1 MSNSKEHPLPKSP
14 PPTGKC
20 HRLFENV
27 EQEDTLAILIK
38 ADPDSMASAVALKRL
53 LWRKVKK
60 ISIYH
65 VNSIQRADNLAFVK
79 LLKIKQQHIRHLNP
93 AHITK
98 WALVDSQP
106 SHDEQ
111 FKDLNFDIII
121 DHHPLDPSSKARL
134 LDIREDYGANSTIMT
149 EYLKSARIKPS
160 EMLATALFC
169 GIKTD
174 TDSFVRDSVYNDVSA
189 FRYLYQYTN
198 MNIVKK
204 IESSELNKKMLA
216 YFKLGLDKLIFLKK
230 IAFAYMGEVENPDI
244 LVILADFF
252 LRIAEATW
260 SVVSGINQ
268 DKLIVILR
276 NASFRGDAGKTAERL
291 FERWGGSAGG
301 HKDAARA
308 EIPLEGLLKELKGER
323 DPGQFVLNNLKELK

>member
-1 MSNSKEHPLPKSP
+1 MSNAKEHPLPKP
-14 PPTGKC
+14 PPSTGKC
-20 HRLFENV
+20 HRLFEMV
-27 EQEDTLAILIK
+27 DQEDTLAILIK

-65 VNSIQRADNLAFVK
+65 VNPIQRADNLAFAK
-79 LLKIKQQHIRHLNP
+79 LLKIKQQHIRHMNP
-93 AHITK
+93 ALITK

-121 DHHPLDPSSKARL
+121 DHHPVETTSKARF
-134 LDIREDYGANSTIMT
+134 LDIREDYGSNSTIMT
-149 EYLKSARIKPS
+149 EYLRAARIKPYQ
-160 EMLATALFC
+160 MLATALFY

-189 FRYLYQYTN
+189 FRYLYQYAN

-216 YFKLGLDKLIFLKK
+216 SFKIGLDKLFFLKK
-230 IAFAYMGEVENPDI
+230 IAFAHLGEVENPDV

-252 LRIAEATW
+252 LRIAESTW

-276 NASFRGDAGKTAERL
+276 KASFRGDAGKTAQRL
-291 FERWGGSAGG
+291 FERWGASAGG
-301 HKDAARA
+301 HKGAARA
-308 EIPLEGLLKELKGER
+308 EIPLEGLLIETKGKF

>member
-1 MSNSKEHPLPKSP
+1 MNNLKEHPLLKSP

-27 EQEDTLAILIK
+27 DPEDTLAILIK
-38 ADPDSMASAVALKRL
+38 ADPDSMASAIALKRL

-65 VNSIQRADNLAFVK
+65 VNTIQRADNMAFIK
-79 LLKIKQQHIRHLNP
+79 LLKIKQQHIRHMNP
-93 AHITK
+93 ALITK

-121 DHHPLDPSSKARL
+121 DHHPPDPSSKARL
-134 LDIREDYGANSTIMT
+134 LDIREEYGANSTIMT
-149 EYLKSARIKPS
+149 EYLRSARIKPS

-174 TDSFVRDSVYNDVSA
+174 TDSFVRGSVDNDVSA

-204 IESSELNKKMLA
+204 IESSELNKRMLA
-216 YFKLGLDKLIFLKK
+216 YFKLGLDNLVFLRK
-230 IAFAYMGEVENPDI
+230 IAFAHMGAVENPDI

-260 SVVSGINQ
+260 SIVSGINQ

-276 NASFRGDAGKTAERL
+276 NASFRGDAGKTAQRFL
-291 FERWGGSAGG
+291 NDGGLRR
-301 HKDAARA
+301 RA
-308 EIPLEGLLKELKGER
+308 QGSRQG
-323 DPGQFVLNNLKELK
+323 

>member
-1 MSNSKEHPLPKSP
+1 MSNAKEHPIRKSP

-20 HRLFENV
+20 QRLFETM

-60 ISIYH
+60 VSIYH
-65 VNSIQRADNLAFVK
+65 VNPIQRADNLAFIK
-79 LLKIKQQHIRHLNP
+79 LLKIKQQHIRHMNP
-93 AHITK
+93 ANITK

-121 DHHPLDPSSKARL
+121 DHHPVESTSRARF
-134 LDIREDYGANSTIMT
+134 LDIRENYGANSTIMT
-149 EYLKSARIKPS
+149 EYLRGAKIKPS
-160 EMLATALFC
+160 EMLATALFL

-174 TDSFVRDSVYNDVSA
+174 TDSFVRGSVDNDVSA
-189 FRYLYQYTN
+189 FRYLYQYAN

-204 IESSELNKKMLA
+204 IESSELNRKMLV
-216 YFKLGLDKLIFLKK
+216 YFKIGLDKLIFLKK
-230 IAFAYMGEVENPDI
+230 IAFAHLGEVENPDT

-252 LRIAEATW
+252 LRIAETTW
-260 SVVSGINQ
+260 SAVSGINQ

-291 FERWGGSAGG
+291 FERWGASAGG
-301 HKDAARA
+301 HKGAARA
-308 EIPLEGLLKELKGER
+308 EIPLESLLKELKGEW